1 MEQTP
6 VRVLI
11 VDDHDMV
18 RRGLAAFLMVI
29 DDLKLVGEAG
39 DGQEAITLCEALQP
53 DVVLMDLVMPEMDG
67 IAATQAIR
75 KQHPHIRVIAL
86 TSFKDQALV
95 QKALKAGAISY
106 LLKNVSAD
114 ELAEAIRSAYAGQP
128 TLAPEA
134 AQALIQAAAQP
145 QKMGHD
151 LTDRELEVLALI
163 VDGLSNVDIGDRLSI
178 SPSTVRFHVSNILA
192 KLAVSNRAEAVAV
205 AIKQQLV

>member
-1 MEQTP
+1 MEQP

-18 RRGLAAFLMVI
+18 RRGLAAFLMVT
-29 DDLKLVGEAG
+29 DDLELVGEAG
-39 DGQEAITLCEALQP
+39 DGQEAITLCGSLQP
-53 DVVLMDLVMPEMDG
+53 DVVLMDLIMPDMDG

-75 KQHPHIRVIAL
+75 KQYANIRVIAL

-95 QKALKAGAISY
+95 QKALQAGAISY

-151 LTDRELEVLALI
+151 LTDREREVLALI

-192 KLAVSNRAEAVAV
+192 KLAVNNRAEAVAV
-205 AIKQQLV
+205 AIKQKLL